1 MNRKSIGLL
10 LAFVTWFLLLTG
22 CSAETGQNGSGTG
35 ATNETNEAVQEES
48 GEIASGL
55 PSEAK
60 IGIVYARDIGTFSE
74 RFTGRLKG
82 YLVQAGVSDDNIIER
97 AVSAEE
103 LPDVV
108 KDLVE
113 EKCSVLV
120 IDNAGDIP
128 ISSITDRASKAGIPI
143 LYFGMDPGEK
153 ERARWE
159 KKGIK
164 AAYVGGDDTKAAQM
178 RADVLDNMD
187 FSLIDLNEDR
197 EIGTI
202 VIRDSDGSDAERIN
216 QETLKALEERH
227 YTVNILDKDENEEDD
242 PSGEETDDTQVVDEP
257 EEEEAEDGSPD
268 GEDPEAASE
277 EPHEAIWEVDAS
289 PEEIEKEAAYELV
302 ISKMEE
308 YGGDLELILCAND
321 SQAAGAWKAVSEEK
335 RLVGHDVLILG
346 LGAGEETLQ
355 EVARGNIT
363 GTLFNNSMEQAKCAA
378 DYAISYIK
386 GIDVPYYTAF
396 DFVNVT
402 VDNAQEILDI
412 LSLQS
417 GSGSTGEETAD
428 EETSVDDAEEDSE

>member
-22 CSAETGQNGSGTG
+22 CSAQTGQSGSGTG
-35 ATNETNEAVQEES
+35 ATNETAQEEAE
-48 GEIASGL
+48 EITSGL

-60 IGIVYARDIGTFSE
+60 IGVVYARDIGTFSE

-82 YLVQAGVSDDNIIER
+82 YLIQAGVSEDKIIER

-103 LPDVV
+103 LPDAV
-108 KDLVE
+108 KDLVD
-113 EKCSVLV
+113 EKCTVLV
-120 IDNAGDIP
+120 VDNAGDIP

-178 RADVLDNMD
+178 RADVLDKMD

>member
-82 YLVQAGVSDDNIIER
+82 YLVQADVSEDNIIER

-103 LPDVV
+103 LPDAV

-187 FSLIDLNEDR
+187 FSLIDLNEDH

-202 VIRDSDGSDAERIN
+202 VLRDSDGSDAERIN
-216 QETLKALEERH
+216 LETLKALEERH
-227 YTVNILDKDENEEDD
+227 YTVKILDENGEDD
-242 PSGEETDDTQVVDEP
+242 PSGEEAEDTQEVDEP
-257 EEEEAEDGSPD
+257 EEAEGETPD
-268 GEDPEAASE
+268 GEDPEAAGE

>member
-35 ATNETNEAVQEES
+35 ATNE
-48 GEIASGL
+48 
-55 PSEAK
+55 
-60 IGIVYARDIGTFSE
+60 GIVYARDIGTFSE

-103 LPDVV
+103 LPDAV

-197 EIGTI
+197 RP
-202 VIRDSDGSDAERIN
+202 RDRDDRPER
-216 QETLKALEERH
+216 LRR
-227 YTVNILDKDENEEDD
+227 V
-242 PSGEETDDTQVVDEP
+242 
-257 EEEEAEDGSPD
+257 
-268 GEDPEAASE
+268 
-277 EPHEAIWEVDAS
+277 
-289 PEEIEKEAAYELV
+289 
-302 ISKMEE
+302 
-308 YGGDLELILCAND
+308 
-321 SQAAGAWKAVSEEK
+321 
-335 RLVGHDVLILG
+335 
-346 LGAGEETLQ
+346 
-355 EVARGNIT
+355 
-363 GTLFNNSMEQAKCAA
+363 
-378 DYAISYIK
+378 
-386 GIDVPYYTAF
+386 
-396 DFVNVT
+396 
-402 VDNAQEILDI
+402 
-412 LSLQS
+412 
-417 GSGSTGEETAD
+417 
-428 EETSVDDAEEDSE
+428 

>member
-22 CSAETGQNGSGTG
+22 CSAETGQSGSGTG
-35 ATNETNEAVQEES
+35 ATNETAQEEAE
-48 GEIASGL
+48 EITSGL

-60 IGIVYARDIGTFSE
+60 IGVVYARDIGTFSE

-82 YLVQAGVSDDNIIER
+82 YLIQAGVNEDKIIER

-103 LPDVV
+103 LPDAV
-108 KDLVE
+108 KDLVD
-113 EKCSVLV
+113 EKCTVLV
-120 IDNAGDIP
+120 VDNAGDIP

-178 RADVLDNMD
+178 RADVLDKMD

-428 EETSVDDAEEDSE
+428 EEASLDDAEEDSE

>member
-1 MNRKSIGLL
+1 M
-10 LAFVTWFLLLTG
+10 
-22 CSAETGQNGSGTG
+22 
-35 ATNETNEAVQEES
+35 
-48 GEIASGL
+48 
-55 PSEAK
+55 
-60 IGIVYARDIGTFSE
+60 
-74 RFTGRLKG
+74 
-82 YLVQAGVSDDNIIER
+82 
-97 AVSAEE
+97 
-103 LPDVV
+103 
-108 KDLVE
+108 
-113 EKCSVLV
+113 
-120 IDNAGDIP
+120 
-128 ISSITDRASKAGIPI
+128 
-143 LYFGMDPGEK
+143 
-153 ERARWE
+153 
-159 KKGIK
+159 
-164 AAYVGGDDTKAAQM
+164 GGDDTKAAQM
-178 RADVLDNMD
+178 RADVLDKMD

-428 EETSVDDAEEDSE
+428 EEASSDDAEEDSE

>member
-35 ATNETNEAVQEES
+35 ATNEAVQEES
-48 GEIASGL
+48 GETASGL

-60 IGIVYARDIGTFSE
+60 IGVVYARDIGTFSE

-82 YLVQAGVSDDNIIER
+82 YLVQADVSEDNIIER

-103 LPDVV
+103 LPDAV

-113 EKCSVLV
+113 EKCLVLIV
-120 IDNAGDIP
+120 DNAGDIP

>member
-22 CSAETGQNGSGTG
+22 CSAETGQSGSGTG
-35 ATNETNEAVQEES
+35 ATNETAQEEAE
-48 GEIASGL
+48 EITSGL

-60 IGIVYARDIGTFSE
+60 IGVVYARDIGTFSE

-82 YLVQAGVSDDNIIER
+82 YLIQAGVSEDKIIER

-103 LPDVV
+103 LPDAV
-108 KDLVE
+108 KDLVD
-113 EKCSVLV
+113 EKCTVLV
-120 IDNAGDIP
+120 VDNAGDIP

-178 RADVLDNMD
+178 RADVLDKMD

>member
-22 CSAETGQNGSGTG
+22 CSAETGQSGSGTG
-35 ATNETNEAVQEES
+35 ATSETAQEES
-48 GEIASGL
+48 VEIASGL
-55 PSEAK
+55 PAEAK
-60 IGIVYARDIGTFSE
+60 IGVVYARDIGTFSE

-82 YLVQAGVSDDNIIER
+82 YLIQAGVSEDNIIEC

-108 KDLVE
+108 KDLVD
-113 EKCSVLV
+113 EKCTVLV
-120 IDNAGDIP
+120 VDNAGDIP

-178 RADVLDNMD
+178 RADVLDKMD

-257 EEEEAEDGSPD
+257 EEEEAEDGSQD

-289 PEEIEKEAAYELV
+289 PEEIEKEATYELV

-378 DYAISYIK
+378 DYVISYIK

-417 GSGSTGEETAD
+417 GSGSTGEEIAD
-428 EETSVDDAEEDSE
+428 EEASLDDAEEDSE

>member
-35 ATNETNEAVQEES
+35 ATNEAVQEES

-60 IGIVYARDIGTFSE
+60 IGVVYARDIGTFSE

-82 YLVQAGVSDDNIIER
+82 YLVQAGVSDDNIIEC

-103 LPDVV
+103 LPDAV

-113 EKCSVLV
+113 EKCLVLIV
-120 IDNAGDIP
+120 DNAGDIP

-417 GSGSTGEETAD
+417 GSGSTGEEIAD
-428 EETSVDDAEEDSE
+428 EEASSDDAEEDSE

>member
-82 YLVQAGVSDDNIIER
+82 YLVQADVSEDNIIER

-103 LPDVV
+103 LPDAV

-187 FSLIDLNEDR
+187 FSLIDLNEDH

-202 VIRDSDGSDAERIN
+202 VLRDSDGSDAERIN
-216 QETLKALEERH
+216 LETLKALEERH
-227 YTVNILDKDENEEDD
+227 YTVKILDENGEDD
-242 PSGEETDDTQVVDEP
+242 PSGEEADDTQEADEP
-257 EEEEAEDGSPD
+257 EEEETEEETPD
-268 GEDPEAASE
+268 GEDLEAASE

>member
-103 LPDVV
+103 LPDAV

-302 ISKMEE
+302 
-308 YGGDLELILCAND
+308 
-321 SQAAGAWKAVSEEK
+321 AVSEEK

>member
-22 CSAETGQNGSGTG
+22 CSAQTGQSGSGTG
-35 ATNETNEAVQEES
+35 ATNETAQEEAE
-48 GEIASGL
+48 EITSGL

-60 IGIVYARDIGTFSE
+60 IGVVYARDIGTFSE

-82 YLVQAGVSDDNIIER
+82 YLIQAGVSEDKIIER

-103 LPDVV
+103 LPDAV
-108 KDLVE
+108 KDLVD
-113 EKCSVLV
+113 EKCTVLV
-120 IDNAGDIP
+120 VDNAGDIP

-178 RADVLDNMD
+178 RADVLDKMD

-242 PSGEETDDTQVVDEP
+242 PSGEETDDTQEADEP

-289 PEEIEKEAAYELV
+289 PEEIEKEATYELV

-378 DYAISYIK
+378 DYTISYIK

-428 EETSVDDAEEDSE
+428 EEASSDDAEEDSE

>member
-1 MNRKSIGLL
+1 M
-10 LAFVTWFLLLTG
+10 
-22 CSAETGQNGSGTG
+22 
-35 ATNETNEAVQEES
+35 
-48 GEIASGL
+48 
-55 PSEAK
+55 
-60 IGIVYARDIGTFSE
+60 YARDIGTFSE

-82 YLVQAGVSDDNIIER
+82 YLVQADVSEDNIIER

-103 LPDVV
+103 LPDAV

-289 PEEIEKEAAYELV
+289 PEEIEKEATYELV

-346 LGAGEETLQ
+346 LGAGEETLR

-378 DYAISYIK
+378 DYTISYIK

>member
-22 CSAETGQNGSGTG
+22 CSAQTGQSGSGTG
-35 ATNETNEAVQEES
+35 ATNETAQEEAE
-48 GEIASGL
+48 EITSGL

-60 IGIVYARDIGTFSE
+60 IGVVYARDIGTFSE

-82 YLVQAGVSDDNIIER
+82 YLIQAGVSEDKIIER

-103 LPDVV
+103 LPDAV
-108 KDLVE
+108 KDLVD
-113 EKCSVLV
+113 EKCTVLV
-120 IDNAGDIP
+120 VDNAGDIP

-178 RADVLDNMD
+178 RADVLDKMD

-378 DYAISYIK
+378 DYTISYIK

-428 EETSVDDAEEDSE
+428 EEASLDDAEEDSE

>member
-22 CSAETGQNGSGTG
+22 CSAETGQSGSGTG
-35 ATNETNEAVQEES
+35 ATNETAQEES
-48 GEIASGL
+48 VEIASGL

-60 IGIVYARDIGTFSE
+60 IGVVYARDIGTFSE

-82 YLVQAGVSDDNIIER
+82 YLIQAGVSEDKIIER

-103 LPDVV
+103 LPDAV
-108 KDLVE
+108 KDLVD
-113 EKCSVLV
+113 EKCTVLV
-120 IDNAGDIP
+120 VDNAGDIP

-178 RADVLDNMD
+178 RADVLDKMD

-242 PSGEETDDTQVVDEP
+242 PSGEETDDTQEADEP

-277 EPHEAIWEVDAS
+277 EPHEAIWEADAS
-289 PEEIEKEAAYELV
+289 PEEIEKEATYELV

-428 EETSVDDAEEDSE
+428 EEASSDDAEEDSE

>member
-35 ATNETNEAVQEES
+35 ATNEAVQEES
-48 GEIASGL
+48 GETASGL

-103 LPDVV
+103 LPDAV

>member
-103 LPDVV
+103 LPDAV

-187 FSLIDLNEDR
+187 FSLIDLNEDH

-202 VIRDSDGSDAERIN
+202 VLRDSDGSDAERIN
-216 QETLKALEERH
+216 LETLKALEERH
-227 YTVNILDKDENEEDD
+227 YTVKILDENGEDD
-242 PSGEETDDTQVVDEP
+242 PSGEEAEDTQEVDEP
-257 EEEEAEDGSPD
+257 EEAEGETPD
-268 GEDPEAASE
+268 GEDPEAAGE

-346 LGAGEETLQ
+346 LGAGEETLR

-378 DYAISYIK
+378 DYTISYIK

-417 GSGSTGEETAD
+417 GSGSTGEEIAD
-428 EETSVDDAEEDSE
+428 EEASSDDAEEDSE

>member
-35 ATNETNEAVQEES
+35 ATNEAVQEES
-48 GEIASGL
+48 GETASGL

-60 IGIVYARDIGTFSE
+60 IGVVYARDIGTFSE

-103 LPDVV
+103 LPDAV

>member
-103 LPDVV
+103 LPDAV

-128 ISSITDRASKAGIPI
+128 ISSI
-143 LYFGMDPGEK
+143 MDPGEK

>member
-22 CSAETGQNGSGTG
+22 CSAETGQSGSGTG
-35 ATNETNEAVQEES
+35 ATNETAQEEAE
-48 GEIASGL
+48 EITSGL

-60 IGIVYARDIGTFSE
+60 IGVVYARDIGTFSE

-82 YLVQAGVSDDNIIER
+82 YLIQAGVSEDKIIER

-103 LPDVV
+103 LPDAV
-108 KDLVE
+108 KDLVD
-113 EKCSVLV
+113 EKCTVLV
-120 IDNAGDIP
+120 VDNAGDIP

-178 RADVLDNMD
+178 RADVLDKMD

-378 DYAISYIK
+378 DYTISYIK

>member
-22 CSAETGQNGSGTG
+22 CSAQTGQSGSGTG
-35 ATNETNEAVQEES
+35 ATNETAQEEAE
-48 GEIASGL
+48 EITSGL

-60 IGIVYARDIGTFSE
+60 IGVVYARDIGTFSE

-82 YLVQAGVSDDNIIER
+82 YLIQAGVSEDKIIER

-103 LPDVV
+103 LPDAV
-108 KDLVE
+108 KDLVD
-113 EKCSVLV
+113 EKCAVLV
-120 IDNAGDIP
+120 VDNAGDIP

-178 RADVLDNMD
+178 RADVLDKMD

-289 PEEIEKEAAYELV
+289 PEEIEKEATYELV

-378 DYAISYIK
+378 DYTISYIK

-428 EETSVDDAEEDSE
+428 EEASLDDAEEDSE

>member
-22 CSAETGQNGSGTG
+22 CSAQTGQSGSGTG
-35 ATNETNEAVQEES
+35 ATNETAQEEAE
-48 GEIASGL
+48 EITSGL

-60 IGIVYARDIGTFSE
+60 IGVVYARDIGTFSE

-82 YLVQAGVSDDNIIER
+82 YLIQAGVSEDKIIER

-103 LPDVV
+103 LPDAV
-108 KDLVE
+108 KDLVD
-113 EKCSVLV
+113 EKCTVLV
-120 IDNAGDIP
+120 VDNAGDIP

-178 RADVLDNMD
+178 RADVLDKMD

-289 PEEIEKEAAYELV
+289 PEEIEKEATYELV

-378 DYAISYIK
+378 DYTISYIK

-428 EETSVDDAEEDSE
+428 EEASSDDAEEDSE

>member
-22 CSAETGQNGSGTG
+22 CSAQTGQSGSGTG
-35 ATNETNEAVQEES
+35 ATNETAQEEAE
-48 GEIASGL
+48 EITSGL

-60 IGIVYARDIGTFSE
+60 IGVVYARDIGTFSE

-82 YLVQAGVSDDNIIER
+82 YLIQAGVSEDKIIER

-103 LPDVV
+103 LPDAV
-108 KDLVE
+108 KDLVD
-113 EKCSVLV
+113 EKCTVLV
-120 IDNAGDIP
+120 VDNAGDIP

-178 RADVLDNMD
+178 RADVLDKMD

-289 PEEIEKEAAYELV
+289 PEEIEKEATYELV

-378 DYAISYIK
+378 DYTISYIK

-428 EETSVDDAEEDSE
+428 EEASLDDAEEDSE

>member
-22 CSAETGQNGSGTG
+22 CSAGTGQSGSGTG
-35 ATNETNEAVQEES
+35 ATNETAQEES
-48 GEIASGL
+48 VEIASGL

-60 IGIVYARDIGTFSE
+60 IGVVYARDIGTFSE

-82 YLVQAGVSDDNIIER
+82 YLIQAGVSEDNIIER

-103 LPDVV
+103 LPDAV
-108 KDLVE
+108 KGLVD
-113 EKCSVLV
+113 EKCTVLV
-120 IDNAGDIP
+120 VDNAGDIP

-159 KKGIK
+159 KKGIR

-178 RADVLDNMD
+178 RADVLDKMD

-242 PSGEETDDTQVVDEP
+242 PSGEEIDDTQEADEP

-289 PEEIEKEAAYELV
+289 PEEIEKEATYELV

-417 GSGSTGEETAD
+417 GSGSTGEEIAD
-428 EETSVDDAEEDSE
+428 EEASLDDAEEDSE

>member
-35 ATNETNEAVQEES
+35 ATNEAVQEES
-48 GEIASGL
+48 GETASGL

-103 LPDVV
+103 LPDAV

-113 EKCSVLV
+113 EKCLVLIV
-120 IDNAGDIP
+120 DNAGDIP

>member
-22 CSAETGQNGSGTG
+22 CSAQTGQSGSGTG
-35 ATNETNEAVQEES
+35 ATNETAQEEAE
-48 GEIASGL
+48 EITSGL

-60 IGIVYARDIGTFSE
+60 IGVVYARDIGTFSE

-82 YLVQAGVSDDNIIER
+82 YLIQAGVSEDKIIER

-103 LPDVV
+103 LPDAV
-108 KDLVE
+108 KDLVD
-113 EKCSVLV
+113 EKCTVLV
-120 IDNAGDIP
+120 VDNAGDIP

-159 KKGIK
+159 KKGIR

-178 RADVLDNMD
+178 RADVLDKMD

-242 PSGEETDDTQVVDEP
+242 PSGEETDDTQEADEP

-289 PEEIEKEAAYELV
+289 PEEIEKEATYELV

-378 DYAISYIK
+378 DYTISYIK

-428 EETSVDDAEEDSE
+428 EEASLDDAEEDSE

>member
-103 LPDVV
+103 LPDAV

-113 EKCSVLV
+113 EKCLVLIV
-120 IDNAGDIP
+120 DNAGDIP

-187 FSLIDLNEDR
+187 FSLIDLNEDH

-202 VIRDSDGSDAERIN
+202 VLRDSDGSDAERIN
-216 QETLKALEERH
+216 LETLKALEERH
-227 YTVNILDKDENEEDD
+227 YTVKILDENGEDD
-242 PSGEETDDTQVVDEP
+242 PSGEEAEDTQEVDEP
-257 EEEEAEDGSPD
+257 EEAEGETPD
-268 GEDPEAASE
+268 GEDPEAAGE

-378 DYAISYIK
+378 DYTISYIK

-428 EETSVDDAEEDSE
+428 EEASLDDAEEDSE

>member
-35 ATNETNEAVQEES
+35 ATSETAQEES
-48 GEIASGL
+48 VEIASGL

-103 LPDVV
+103 LPDAV

-113 EKCSVLV
+113 EKCLVLIV
-120 IDNAGDIP
+120 DNAGDIP

-268 GEDPEAASE
+268 GEDPEAAGE

-308 YGGDLELILCAND
+308 YGKELELILCAND

-346 LGAGEETLQ
+346 LGAGEETLR

-378 DYAISYIK
+378 DYTISYIK

>member
-35 ATNETNEAVQEES
+35 ATNEAVQEES
-48 GEIASGL
+48 GETASGL

-60 IGIVYARDIGTFSE
+60 IGVVYARDIGTFSE

-82 YLVQAGVSDDNIIER
+82 YLVQAGVSDDNIIEC

-103 LPDVV
+103 LPDAV

-113 EKCSVLV
+113 EKCLVLIV
-120 IDNAGDIP
+120 DNAGDIP

-187 FSLIDLNEDR
+187 FSLIDLNEDH

-202 VIRDSDGSDAERIN
+202 VLRDSDGSDAERIN
-216 QETLKALEERH
+216 LETLKALEERH
-227 YTVNILDKDENEEDD
+227 YTVSILDEDEEAEEA
-242 PSGEETDDTQVVDEP
+242 EDTQEADEP
-257 EEEEAEDGSPD
+257 EEAEGGTPD
-268 GEDPEAASE
+268 GEDPEAAGE

-308 YGGDLELILCAND
+308 YGKELELILCAND

-346 LGAGEETLQ
+346 LGAGEETLR

-378 DYAISYIK
+378 DYTISYIK

>member
-103 LPDVV
+103 LPDAV

-187 FSLIDLNEDR
+187 FSLIDLNEDH

-202 VIRDSDGSDAERIN
+202 VLRDSDGSDAERIN
-216 QETLKALEERH
+216 LETLKALEERH
-227 YTVNILDKDENEEDD
+227 YTVKILDENGEDD
-242 PSGEETDDTQVVDEP
+242 PSGEEAEDTQEVDEP
-257 EEEEAEDGSPD
+257 EEAEGETPD
-268 GEDPEAASE
+268 GEDPEAAGE

-346 LGAGEETLQ
+346 LGAGEETLR

-378 DYAISYIK
+378 DYTISYIK

-428 EETSVDDAEEDSE
+428 EEASLDDAEEDSE

>member
-22 CSAETGQNGSGTG
+22 CSAQTGQSGSGTG
-35 ATNETNEAVQEES
+35 ATNETAQEEAE
-48 GEIASGL
+48 EITSGL

-60 IGIVYARDIGTFSE
+60 IGVVYARDIGTFSE

-82 YLVQAGVSDDNIIER
+82 YLIQAGVSEDKIIER

-103 LPDVV
+103 LPDAV
-108 KDLVE
+108 KDLVD
-113 EKCSVLV
+113 EKCTVLV
-120 IDNAGDIP
+120 VDNAGDIP

-178 RADVLDNMD
+178 RADVLDKMD

-289 PEEIEKEAAYELV
+289 PEEIEKEATYELV

-378 DYAISYIK
+378 DYTISYIK

-428 EETSVDDAEEDSE
+428 EEASLADAEEDSE

>member
-22 CSAETGQNGSGTG
+22 CSAETGQSGSGTG
-35 ATNETNEAVQEES
+35 ATNETAQEEAE
-48 GEIASGL
+48 EITSGL

-60 IGIVYARDIGTFSE
+60 IGVVYARDIGTFSE

-82 YLVQAGVSDDNIIER
+82 YLIQAGVSEDKIIER

-103 LPDVV
+103 LPDAV
-108 KDLVE
+108 KDLVD
-113 EKCSVLV
+113 EKCTVLV
-120 IDNAGDIP
+120 VDNAGDIP

-143 LYFGMDPGEK
+143 LYFGMEPGEK

-178 RADVLDNMD
+178 RADVLDKMD

>member
-22 CSAETGQNGSGTG
+22 CSAETGQSGSGTG
-35 ATNETNEAVQEES
+35 ATNETAQEEAE
-48 GEIASGL
+48 EITSGL

-60 IGIVYARDIGTFSE
+60 IGVVYARDIGTFSE

-82 YLVQAGVSDDNIIER
+82 YLIQAGVSEDKIIER

-103 LPDVV
+103 LPDAV
-108 KDLVE
+108 KDLVD
-113 EKCSVLV
+113 EKCTVLV
-120 IDNAGDIP
+120 VDNAGDIP

-178 RADVLDNMD
+178 RADVLDKMD

-202 VIRDSDGSDAERIN
+202 IIRDSDGSDAERIN

-378 DYAISYIK
+378 DYTISYIK

-428 EETSVDDAEEDSE
+428 EEASLDDAEEDSE

>member
-22 CSAETGQNGSGTG
+22 CSAQTGQSGSGTG
-35 ATNETNEAVQEES
+35 ATNETAQEEAE
-48 GEIASGL
+48 EITSGL

-60 IGIVYARDIGTFSE
+60 IGVVYARDIGTFSE

-82 YLVQAGVSDDNIIER
+82 YLIQAGVSEDKIIER

-103 LPDVV
+103 LPDAV
-108 KDLVE
+108 KDLVD
-113 EKCSVLV
+113 EKCTVLV
-120 IDNAGDIP
+120 VDNAGDIP

-159 KKGIK
+159 KKGIR

-178 RADVLDNMD
+178 RADVLDKMD

-289 PEEIEKEAAYELV
+289 PEEIEKEATYELV

-378 DYAISYIK
+378 DYTISYIK

-428 EETSVDDAEEDSE
+428 EEASLDDAEEDSE

>member
-103 LPDVV
+103 LPDAV

-187 FSLIDLNEDR
+187 FSLIDLNED
-197 EIGTI
+197 
-202 VIRDSDGSDAERIN
+202 RIN